1 MIGCC
6 KKNRNNYQRKCFSTK
21 EKETGI
27 ERYPQVNQPLNNWLL
42 DGNNQ
47 PLNIWAEKATFVTA
61 VLKCFVGEQ
70 VFFLYSLKINEC
82 LNFSSTDSEEK

>member
-1 MIGCC
+1 MGKC
-6 KKNRNNYQRKCFSTK
+6 KKQSQLNSLCLQFGDRNNYQRKCFSTK

-47 PLNIWAEKATFVTA
+47 PLNIWAEKAKFRYS
-61 VLKCFVGEQ
+61 CFK
-70 VFFLYSLKINEC
+70 VFC
-82 LNFSSTDSEEK
+82 G